1 MNTFQAT
8 LTSPRFSRLLFWLGA
23 IVLAAGI
30 FVLGAKFVGGSD
42 ATPTAAAPNFS
53 PTLPV
58 QSDPLKAA
66 DGREIKT
73 FGQLGP
79 AVKTTIRTFLA
90 TAVRGDDLDRSWDV
104 IAPSMKVG
112 FTRKQWSTADAL
124 PIVPYPIADVDKVNY
139 HLKYAYESAI
149 LVDVGV
155 FAKPEADQRAM
166 TFRVGVV
173 PVGKG
178 AKKRWAVDYWL
189 PLWSAIVP
197 KD

>member
-1 MNTFQAT
+1 MNTFQTT

-23 IVLAAGI
+23 VVLAAGI

-42 ATPTAAAPNFS
+42 NTPTAAAPGFT

-58 QSDPLKAA
+58 NSKPLNTAS
-66 DGREIKT
+66 GTPIKT
-73 FGQLGP
+73 FEQLGP

-112 FTRKQWSTADAL
+112 YTRKQWSTADAL

-139 HLKYAYESAI
+139 HLKYAYESEI

-189 PLWSAIVP
+189 PLWSPLVP

>member
-1 MNTFQAT
+1 MNTFQTT

-23 IVLAAGI
+23 VVLAAGI

-42 ATPTAAAPNFS
+42 TTPTAAAPDFT

-58 QSDPLKAA
+58 KSKPLNTASGA
-66 DGREIKT
+66 PIKT
-73 FGQLGP
+73 FEQLGP

-139 HLKYAYESAI
+139 HLKYAYESEI

-189 PLWSAIVP
+189 PLWSPVVP